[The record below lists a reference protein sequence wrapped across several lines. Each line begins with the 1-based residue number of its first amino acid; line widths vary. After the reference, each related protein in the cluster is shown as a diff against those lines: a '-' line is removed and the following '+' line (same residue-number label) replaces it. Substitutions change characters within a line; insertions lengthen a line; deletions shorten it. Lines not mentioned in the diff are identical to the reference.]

1 MEILTL
7 VFASLAFLC
16 AFAAWMAALLKKDRS
31 QSLEN
36 EIRTLRNDVIT
47 AEQTATQQTN
57 TTITNLINGIDN
69 RMANQAKNELE
80 QLETMR
86 KTLDEKITRLRTE
99 NTQQLEAM
107 RNTLDEK
114 STQLRSENNRQL
126 DEIRKTVDEKLQS
139 TLEERISRSFQTV
152 SERLEEVYKG
162 LGEMKTLANGV
173 GDLKKVLSNVKT
185 RGILGEIQLN
195 AILAEILSPDQYE
208 TNVATVPG
216 SRNVVEFAIRL
227 PGGDEGAV
235 YLPVDSKFPLETY
248 QALLDARESGEQLQI
263 QAATNALIQRI
274 KGEAK
279 DIRDKYVSP
288 PHTTDFAILF
298 LPIEGLYAEVVQLGM
313 IEELQR
319 TYHVNIAGPTTM
331 AALLNSLQMGF
342 RTLAVQKRS
351 VEVWNVLGA
360 VKTEFAKFEQTLTS
374 TQRKLDQA
382 YRELDTLVGT
392 RTRVINRKL
401 RSVSA
406 LSPDESENY
415 LLSAAGENTASG
427 ENEEEI

>member
-7 VFASLAFLC
+7 IFAALAFLC
-16 AFAAWMAALLKKDRS
+16 AFAAWMVTLLKKDRS

-36 EIRTLRNDVIT
+36 DIRTVRGDLI
-47 AEQTATQQTN
+47 AAAQTAAAQTN
-57 TTITNLINGIDN
+57 TTVTNLVTGLDN
-69 RMANQAKNELE
+69 RMANQTKNELD
-80 QLETMR
+80 QLETLR
-86 KTLDEKITRLRTE
+86 KTLDEKITQLRTETTAQLEAMRTTLEEKTAQLRTE
-99 NTQQLEAM
+99 NT
-107 RNTLDEK
+107 
-114 STQLRSENNRQL
+114 RQL
-126 DEIRKTVDEKLQS
+126 DEIRKTVDEKLQT
-139 TLEERISRSFQTV
+139 TLEERISRSFKTV

-185 RGILGEIQLN
+185 RGILGEIQLG
-195 AILAEILSPDQYE
+195 AILSEILSPDQYE

-216 SRNVVEFAIRL
+216 SRFVVEFAIRL
-227 PGGDEGAV
+227 PGGDEGTV
-235 YLPVDSKFPLETY
+235 YLPIDSKFPLETY
-248 QALLDARESGEQLQI
+248 QAFLDARESGDALQI
-263 QAATNALIQRI
+263 QTATSALIQRI

-279 DIRDKYVSP
+279 DIHDKYISP
-288 PHTTDFAILF
+288 PHTTDFGILF

-313 IEELQR
+313 VEELQR
-319 TYHVNIAGPTTM
+319 TYHINIAGPTTM

-342 RTLAVQKRS
+342 KTLAVQKRS

-360 VKTEFAKFEQTLTS
+360 VKTEFMKFEQTLTA
-374 TQRKLDQA
+374 TQKKLDQA

-401 RSVSA
+401 RSVTA
-406 LSPDESENY
+406 LSPSDSENY
-415 LLSAAGENTASG
+415 LASSAGENGDGT